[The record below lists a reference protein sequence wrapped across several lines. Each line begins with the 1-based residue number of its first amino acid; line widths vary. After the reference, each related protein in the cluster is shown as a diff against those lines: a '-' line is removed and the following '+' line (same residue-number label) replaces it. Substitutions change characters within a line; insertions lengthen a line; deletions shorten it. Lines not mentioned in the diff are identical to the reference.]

1 MTKWLKITAYSFV
14 IQLLSRQKKSSMQ
27 LQISTL
33 RGFENRLVILAR
45 CLNLQYA
52 FFICGRSE
60 KGVVCITW
68 LICLAHL
75 FTYLVRVQNSF
86 RNIFYSKGWRKIN
99 KKEDFSCGRSFFKT
113 YFKFC
118 LISMLVPSDLMYGQK
133 AVFSHF
139 DQKMAKFG
147 QNLVKIWSFLKF
159 QN

>member
-1 MTKWLKITAYSFV
+1 MQKIYAWQSGILFFPQFFPVTF
-14 IQLLSRQKKSSMQ
+14 
-27 LQISTL
+27 ISQ
-33 RGFENRLVILAR
+33 
-45 CLNLQYA
+45 NLEKIQYA

>member
-1 MTKWLKITAYSFV
+1 MKNSKNKQKIGPKNHMIKIRNFL
-14 IQLLSRQKKSSMQ
+14 I
-27 LQISTL
+27 
-33 RGFENRLVILAR
+33 
-45 CLNLQYA
+45 QYA
-52 FFICGRSE
+52 FFICGRSV

-86 RNIFYSKGWRKIN
+86 RNIFNSKGWRKIN

-133 AVFSHF
+133 AVFNHF

>member
-1 MTKWLKITAYSFV
+1 MPDIVFVLQHAFYKDGLKSIPFISFYSICVYIKTTVGTKRIYTVCF
-14 IQLLSRQKKSSMQ
+14 
-27 LQISTL
+27 
-33 RGFENRLVILAR
+33 
-45 CLNLQYA
+45 
-52 FFICGRSE
+52 FFICGRSK

-75 FTYLVRVQNSF
+75 FTYLIRVQNSF
-86 RNIFYSKGWRKIN
+86 RNIFYSKGWRKMN

-133 AVFSHF
+133 AVFNHF

>member
-1 MTKWLKITAYSFV
+1 MATFGWNDWCFGPTRCRQAPC
-14 IQLLSRQKKSSMQ
+14 LSKASWVWSKS
-27 LQISTL
+27 T
-33 RGFENRLVILAR
+33 V
-45 CLNLQYA
+45 C
-52 FFICGRSE
+52 FFICGCSE

-133 AVFSHF
+133 AVFNHF

-147 QNLVKIWSFLKF
+147 QNTDQIWSLS
-159 QN
+159 